1 MSAPFIREARADELH
16 KLPEI
21 ERSAAA
27 LFEGEGHDMD
37 ILTNVTPGE
46 VWAPRQAAGTVWV
59 ADDGAGEAVGFLAAE
74 VFKDELHVWELD
86 VRQEAQGQ
94 GIGRRLMNHAI
105 DWARGRG
112 LARVTLT
119 TFRDIP
125 WNAPFYASLGFA
137 AVAAEDLSVRLAEVL
152 SLETSKGLNPDE
164 RCAMVLEL
172 RGGARSHRMGGA

>member
-1 MSAPFIREARADELH
+1 MTAPFIRAARADELP

-27 LFEGEGHDMD
+27 LFEGAGQPMD
-37 ILTNVTPGE
+37 VLTNVTPGE

-59 ADDGAGEAVGFLAAE
+59 ADDGSGEPVGFLAAE

-86 VRQEAQGQ
+86 VRHDFQGR
-94 GIGRRLMNHAI
+94 GLGRRLMAHAME
-105 DWARGRG
+105 WAQARG
-112 LARVTLT
+112 LARLTLT

-125 WNAPFYASLGFA
+125 WNAPFYASLGFVETA
-137 AVAAEDLSVRLAEVL
+137 GEELSVRLAEVL
-152 SLETSKGLNPDE
+152 SLEASKGLNPAE

-172 RGGARSHRMGGA
+172 SGAPWAHRIGGA